1 MSLPNNLPGPPGE
14 FRGNHRR
21 AKGGS
26 PGLAREKVAGAD
38 LSGARRLLCVRTM
51 ASLRQFGTGRI
62 REGG

>member
-26 PGLAREKVAGAD
+26 SGLAREKVAGAD
-38 LSGARRLLCVRTM
+38 LSPSAPHPSRPEV
-51 ASLRQFGTGRI
+51 AQ
-62 REGG
+62 

>member
-26 PGLAREKVAGAD
+26 PGLAREKVAGAY
-38 LSGARRLLCVRTM
+38 LSPSAPHPSHHEM
-51 ASLRQFGTGRI
+51 AQ
-62 REGG
+62 

>member
-21 AKGGS
+21 ATGGS

-38 LSGARRLLCVRTM
+38 LSPFAPRPSRPEV
-51 ASLRQFGTGRI
+51 AQ
-62 REGG
+62 